1 MYTLCP
7 TCSGLS
13 LNHTCITCK
22 GAGSIRW
29 LKPPVRKLFLPD
41 KNHIICD
48 CDLSGADAQV
58 VAWEANEEPLKDA
71 FRRGLDVHNFNGK
84 RLWGETYDPK
94 KIRRKL
100 TWRDECKRG
109 VHGTNYLVSERELA
123 KTLGWKIIEVRAFQ
137 SGYLRTYP
145 GIYSW
150 QKRVD
155 AEIQRSSTVSNKF
168 GFSITY
174 FDRPTNVLP
183 KALAWIPQS
192 TVAITCSKAAL
203 QLNSQ
208 LPWVEILLQV
218 HDSLVFQFPTHR
230 HSHSGYRAI
239 RDALRVT
246 IPYPDPLEIP
256 WGLKLSETSWGA
268 AEKITWQELQVA

>member
-1 MYTLCP
+1 MYILCA
-7 TCSGLS
+7 TCSGAL
-13 LNHTCITCK
+13 LNSRCTDCEGT
-22 GAGSIRW
+22 SVTNW
-29 LKPPVRKLFLPD
+29 QKPPVRQLFIPD
-41 KNHIICD
+41 PGYIICD

-71 FRRGLDVHNFNGK
+71 FRRGMDIHNFNGK
-84 RLWGETYDPK
+84 RIWGETYEPQ

-123 KTLGWKIIEVRAFQ
+123 KILGWKIVEVRAFQ
-137 SGYLRTYP
+137 SGYLRSYP

-150 QKRVD
+150 QRRV
-155 AEIQRSSTVSNKF
+155 EGNLNRNNTISNAF

-192 TVAITCSKAAL
+192 TVAITCSKAAI
-203 QLNSQ
+203 QLDK
-208 LPWVEILLQV
+208 LVPWCEILLQV

-230 HSHSGYRAI
+230 HSHAGYRAI
-239 RDALRVT
+239 RDALRVVV
-246 IPYPDPLEIP
+246 PYSDPLEIP
-256 WGLKLSETSWGA
+256 WGLKLSEASWGA
-268 AEKITWQELQVA
+268 AEKVTWQELQVA